1 MIQLTNIAKRYG
13 TQELFHNVNLR
24 MNSGQRI
31 GLVGRNG
38 TGKSTLFKI
47 ILEEEFYDD
56 GELSIPKNYKIGA
69 LKQHLEFHEKTL
81 VDEVSLALAEDD
93 KFSVYKVEKILFGLG
108 FSQDDLEKS
117 PLSFSGG
124 YQIRIN
130 LAKLLITEPN
140 MLLLDEPTN
149 YLDILSLRWLKSFL
163 RAFDGEV
170 ILITHDRDFMDAVT
184 THTMGLHRKSLA
196 MIQGDT
202 HKFYKQLQDDE
213 ELYEKQKLSQDKK
226 VKELEE
232 FIAKNKARASTAAQA
247 QSKVKLLE
255 KMDRLDTLGSENTL
269 SFNFNFKDTPAKV
282 LLDIK
287 NLTFGYSSDTI
298 LFSDISFTL
307 KKGEVLGIIGKNGK
321 GKSTLL
327 NTIAKELTA
336 LSGTT
341 EYHGTVS
348 VGHFGQTNISH
359 LNPKNTIMDEIY
371 LGNSKLAES
380 TVRNICGSMMFP
392 GETAK
397 KKIALLSGGEKSRVM
412 LGQIIAREVNV
423 LFLDEPTNHLDMDS
437 IDSLTEAIK
446 NFEGSAI
453 IVTHSESLLRQV
465 CDRLIIFRQD
475 KAEYFDGNY
484 DEFLEKIGWDEEN
497 DSDTKEVK
505 ETKNTTSEKNNEPK
519 LNKKENKK
527 LRSEIIKERSK
538 ATAPFKKETEK
549 LESIIMKN
557 EELVESL
564 QEELIAASNKND
576 NSKVIDLSREV
587 TQYEKQIEED
597 FEALEVAQ
605 IKLDA
610 LNEEYELKLEGL

>member
-1 MIQLTNIAKRYG
+1 MIQLTNISKRYG
-13 TQELFHNVNLR
+13 TQELFNDVNLR

-38 TGKSTLFKI
+38 SGKSTLFKI

-69 LKQHLEFHEKTL
+69 LKQHLEFSEKTL
-81 VDEVSLALAEDD
+81 VEEVSLSLAEDD

-108 FSQDDLEKS
+108 FGQDDLDKS

-163 RAFDGEV
+163 RSFDGEV
-170 ILITHDRDFMDAVT
+170 ILITHDRNFMDAVT
-184 THTMGLHRKSLA
+184 THTMGLTRKSLSILA
-196 MIQGDT
+196 GDT
-202 HKFYKQLQDDE
+202 HKFYQQLKDDE
-213 ELYEKQKLSQDKK
+213 ELYEKQKISQDKK

-255 KMDRLDTLGSENTL
+255 KMDRMESLGFDNTL
-269 SFNFNFKDTPAKV
+269 QFDFNFKETPAKV

-287 NLTFGYSSDTI
+287 ELSFGYTSDTI
-298 LFSDISFTL
+298 LFKDISFTL

-336 LSGTT
+336 LSGTID
-341 EYHGTVS
+341 YHGTTS

-371 LGNSKLAES
+371 LGNAKLAES

-397 KKIALLSGGEKSRVM
+397 KKISLLSGGEKSRVM
-412 LGQIIAREVNV
+412 LGQIIAREVNI

-437 IDSLTEAIK
+437 IDSLTTAIK
-446 NFEGSAI
+446 NFDGSAI
-453 IVTHSESLLRQV
+453 IVTHSEALLRQV
-465 CDRLIIFRQD
+465 CDRLIVFAKD

-484 DEFLEKIGWDEEN
+484 DEFLEKIGWDEESE
-497 DSDTKEVK
+497 SDIK
-505 ETKNTTSEKNNEPK
+505 ETIKTEDEKPK
-519 LNKKENKK
+519 INKKENKK
-527 LRSEIIKERSK
+527 LRSALVQERSK
-538 ATAPFKKETEK
+538 ITSPLKKAVEK
-549 LESIIMKN
+549 LENLIMKN

-564 QEELIAASNKND
+564 HKELMEASNKND
-576 NSKVIDLSREV
+576 NSKVIELSREV
-587 TQYEKQIEED
+587 TKYEKEIEES
-597 FEALEVAQ
+597 FEELEVTQ
-605 IKLDA
+605 TKLDDI
-610 LNEEYELKLEGL
+610 LEEYESKIEGL